1 MVLPLAMAGA
11 DAVKKN
17 PVLALV
23 PVAAIGGLGFVG
35 YKVFQKFN
43 PFNIAKNIGGGL
55 VGGTKKL
62 GKGIFNI
69 GKSTASLPGKAINKT
84 FSTGKK
90 SSRALKKGGKAI
102 FNAGKTAASS
112 KEAKKVAK
120 VASKSAKKATKAAT
134 KQAKKA
140 RKKLKKLKFW

>member
-69 GKSTASLPGKAINKT
+69 GKSTASYQGKRSTRRSAPGRRAAAHSRRAAKLS
-84 FSTGKK
+84 ST
-90 SSRALKKGGKAI
+90 
-102 FNAGKTAASS
+102 
-112 KEAKKVAK
+112 
-120 VASKSAKKATKAAT
+120 
-134 KQAKKA
+134 QARPRHPV
-140 RKKLKKLKFW
+140 RKPRRSPK